1 MAENLADKMVARTAG
16 TRAAK
21 KVDRTA
27 TTWVV
32 YLVEKRVA
40 SRALRTA
47 GLMAGRL
54 VAHLAETTAGTTG
67 H

>member
-32 YLVEKRVA
+32 YLVEQRVA
-40 SRALRTA
+40 PRA
-47 GLMAGRL
+47 
-54 VAHLAETTAGTTG
+54 VASEP
-67 H
+67 